1 LEIPIPNR
9 RRRDRTE
16 LVELE
21 ELIDQF
27 LMKEQKIEKR
37 EEKKNKIVRVYMCVK
52 HVCVYMVVG
61 QAYVWINVSNNR
73 TMAV

>member
-9 RRRDRTE
+9 KGRDRTE

-21 ELIDQF
+21 ELMEQF

-37 EEKKNKIVRVYMCVK
+37 ERKKKQNCIVYMCVR
-52 HVCVYMVVG
+52 
-61 QAYVWINVSNNR
+61 QAYVWICCE
-73 TMAV
+73 

>member
-9 RRRDRTE
+9 KRRDRTE

-21 ELIDQF
+21 ELAEQF

-37 EEKKNKIVRVYMCVK
+37 EEKKQKCVYMCV
-52 HVCVYMVVG
+52 M
-61 QAYVWINVSNNR
+61 QAYVCIIVSNIKIM
-73 TMAV
+73 TE

>member
-37 EEKKNKIVRVYMCVK
+37 EEKKTKCLSVY
-52 HVCVYMVVG
+52 VCI
-61 QAYVWINVSNNR
+61 WL
-73 TMAV
+73 

>member
-9 RRRDRTE
+9 KRRDRTE

-21 ELIDQF
+21 ELTEQF

-37 EEKKNKIVRVYMCVK
+37 EEKNKIVRVYMCV
-52 HVCVYMVVG
+52 M
-61 QAYVWINVSNNR
+61 QAYVCINVSNIKIM
-73 TMAV
+73 TE

>member
-9 RRRDRTE
+9 KGRDRTE

-21 ELIDQF
+21 ELMEQF

-37 EEKKNKIVRVYMCVK
+37 EKKKQNCIVYMCVR
-52 HVCVYMVVG
+52 
-61 QAYVWINVSNNR
+61 QAYVWICCE
-73 TMAV
+73 

>member
-21 ELIDQF
+21 ELMEQF

-37 EEKKNKIVRVYMCVK
+37 EEKKKQNCIVYMCVR
-52 HVCVYMVVG
+52 HVCVYMVVK
-61 QAYVWINVSNNR
+61 QAYVWI
-73 TMAV
+73 

>member
-9 RRRDRTE
+9 KGRDRTE

-21 ELIDQF
+21 ELAEQF

-37 EEKKNKIVRVYMCVK
+37 EEKKQK
-52 HVCVYMVVG
+52 
-61 QAYVWINVSNNR
+61 
-73 TMAV
+73 